1 MTERKTSRQRSINGI
16 DYVPD
21 VGIVCWNVILASGIK
36 IFFSAIHWRLD
47 SLVLS
52 PQLPPLG
59 VVVLFSNSSTEKPSN
74 STGRSG
80 NRTAGTPPSSVPS
93 SLRRLYQILK
103 RHSVKTSTKLSLVLS
118 ACDLV

>member
-1 MTERKTSRQRSINGI
+1 MTERKTSWQRSINGI

-36 IFFSAIHWRLD
+36 IIFSAIHWRLD

-59 VVVLFSNSSTEKPSN
+59 VVVLFSNSSTENLP
-74 STGRSG
+74 
-80 NRTAGTPPSSVPS
+80 TPLVDQETV
-93 SLRRLYQILK
+93 RQE
-103 RHSVKTSTKLSLVLS
+103 RHLHQCHLH
-118 ACDLV
+118 